1 MDLRRPQ
8 LPAVAALA
16 IGMGLGWALA
26 GLRGPRAMA
35 GGADRW
41 GDSAVLTGP
50 IVARYNPK
58 MQVQVTDDAIYYLN
72 YATGHLLA
80 TSPTYRQT
88 AAGVR
93 FLGEFAERD
102 LVRDFELAPGTAP
115 HFLLTTSSLGS
126 LTEGGTAL
134 LVFETTT
141 GQVATYRMTPGQIS
155 AAGAG
160 RPAFELLERR
170 TDRRL
175 AQPPP
180 R

>member
-1 MDLRRPQ
+1 MVLRRGH
-8 LPAVAALA
+8 LSAVAALA
-16 IGMGLGWALA
+16 IGMALGWALA
-26 GLRGPRAMA
+26 GRRDKRALA

-41 GDSAVLTGP
+41 GDSAVIAGP
-50 IVARYNPK
+50 VLAKNNPRLSI
-58 MQVQVTDDAIYYLN
+58 QVTDDAIYYLN

-80 TSPTYRQT
+80 TAPLYRQT
-88 AAGVR
+88 AAGAR

-102 LVRDFELAPGTAP
+102 LVRDFELAPGTSP
-115 HFLLTTSSLGS
+115 HFLMATASLGS

-134 LVFETTT
+134 IVFETTT
-141 GQVATYRMTPGQIS
+141 GQVATYRLVAGQVNS
-155 AAGAG
+155 ANAG

-175 AQPPP
+175 VHPAP